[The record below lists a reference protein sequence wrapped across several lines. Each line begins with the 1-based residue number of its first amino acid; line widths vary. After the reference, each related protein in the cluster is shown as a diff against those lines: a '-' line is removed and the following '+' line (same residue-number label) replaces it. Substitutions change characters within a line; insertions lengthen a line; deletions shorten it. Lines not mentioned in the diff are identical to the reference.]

1 MDGSPTSS
9 QTAYSQTER
18 QLAIQTPLGSDV
30 LLLEAMDGSESLSSP
45 FSFALRVRAMT
56 DSIDPA
62 QLITKPV
69 DWQLR
74 LDGGGWRYFNGLVA
88 TYSGGEAMAR
98 GQRSYTL
105 VVVPWLWFLQHRQ
118 DSRVFQNNT
127 VVQIATQI
135 FTELGFKDFD
145 TSGLAQDYKPRLY
158 CVQYRESDF
167 NFVSRLFEEEGIFYY
182 FAHQQGRH
190 VLMLCDGAHAYRDVP
205 DGTLPYS
212 PSSIFH
218 NSVSSWTH
226 HQSFRSGKATTSD
239 YDFQNPGNSLVTTT
253 NGLSPIPQADQFEIF
268 DFPGRYTQRDR
279 GEGISSRLMASH
291 EKGQDT
297 VSSAGNARTLS
308 PCGRFQLEAHPI
320 AAENVKYVTVSVVHH
335 ATDPSF
341 ESVGKGAP
349 KYQNT
354 FTCLPANVDFVP
366 EQRTEKPVI
375 PGMQSAVVTGPAGE
389 EIYTD
394 RYGRIKV
401 QFHWDRKGKSDETSS
416 CWMRVAQPWAGRGF
430 GAQTIPRIGMEVGV
444 CFMEGDPDN
453 PVVVCCMPN
462 ATTIPSIRLPD
473 EKERTS
479 FRTASSPGG
488 GGFNELTMEDK
499 AGSEEVFLHAQK
511 DSSHLVGNNYRI
523 NVGNVLAQATETL
536 WMSTVHDSLIEKT
549 QDHILIQHKSSQIYL
564 DGDGIRINFGPGHV
578 LTLNAEGVHLHSS
591 AQVDL
596 SQGDAQSPP
605 NSVSVA
611 PAGVQTKGGV
621 VLTTAGNGASTIEMG
636 SSGIAQTG
644 PKIWLNS

>member
-1 MDGSPTSS
+1 MDGTP
-9 QTAYSQTER
+9 AYSQTNR
-18 QLAIQTPLGSDV
+18 QLAIQTSLGENT
-30 LLLEAMDGSESLSSP
+30 LLLEGMDGSESLSSL
-45 FSFALRVRAMT
+45 FGFQLRVRAMT
-56 DSIDPA
+56 DSIDPT

-69 DWQLR
+69 DWQLA
-74 LDGGGWRYFNGLVA
+74 LDGGGWRYFNGMVCS
-88 TYSGGEAMAR
+88 YSGGEAMAR

-105 VVVPWLWFLQHRQ
+105 MVVPWLWFLQHRQ

-127 VVQIATQI
+127 VPQIAATI

-145 TSGLAQDYKPRLY
+145 TSGLAQEYKPRLY

-182 FAHQQGRH
+182 FVHQQGRH

-212 PSSIFH
+212 PSAIFH

-226 HQSFRSGKATTSD
+226 HQTFRSGKATTSD

-253 NGLSPIPQADQFEIF
+253 TGLSQIPNADQYEIF

-279 GEGISSRLMASH
+279 GEGISSRLIASH

-297 VSSAGNARTLS
+297 VSSAGTARTIG
-308 PCGRFQLEAHPI
+308 PGGRFQLEAHPI
-320 AAENVKYVTVSVVHH
+320 AAENVKYVVVSIVHH

-354 FTCLPANVDFVP
+354 FTCLPATTDFVP
-366 EQRTEKPVI
+366 EQRSEKPVI
-375 PGMQSAVVTGPAGE
+375 PGMQSAVVVGPSGE

-401 QFHWDRKGKSDETSS
+401 QFHWDRQGKSNETSS
-416 CWMRVAQPWAGRGF
+416 CWMRVAQQWAGRGF

-444 CFMEGDPDN
+444 MFMEGDPDN

-462 ATTIPSIRLPD
+462 ANTIPSIKLPD

-488 GGFNELTMEDK
+488 AGFNELTMEDK
-499 AGSEEVFLHAQK
+499 AGSEEMFLHAQK
-511 DSSHLVGNNYRI
+511 DFSHMVGNNHRL
-523 NVGNVLAQATETL
+523 NVGNVLTQSIETL
-536 WMSTVHDSLIEKT
+536 WLSTVHDSLIEKT
-549 QDHILIQHKSSQIYL
+549 QDHILIQHQDSQIYM
-564 DGDGIRINFGPGHV
+564 DATGIRISFGTDHI
-578 LTLNAEGVHLHSS
+578 LTLNAQGVHVHS
-591 AQVDL
+591 AVQVDL
-596 SQGDAQSPP
+596 SQGDPSAPP
-605 NSVSVA
+605 NSVSVNA
-611 PAGVQTKGGV
+611 PGVETKGGV
-621 VLTTAGNGASTIEMG
+621 VLTTAGGGASTIEMG
-636 SSGIAQTG
+636 TSGIAQTG

>member
-1 MDGSPTSS
+1 MDGSP
-9 QTAYSQTER
+9 AYTQTER
-18 QLAIQTPLGSDV
+18 QLAIQTPLGENMF
-30 LLLEAMDGSESLSSP
+30 LLEVMDGSESLSSP

-56 DSIDPA
+56 DQIDPA

-74 LDGGGWRYFNGLVA
+74 LDGGGWRNFNGLVA
-88 TYSGGEAMAR
+88 TFSGGEAMSR
-98 GQRSYTL
+98 GQRSFTL

-145 TSGLAQDYKPRLY
+145 TSGLAQEYKPRLY

-182 FAHQQGRH
+182 FQHMQGRH
-190 VLMLCDGAHAYRDVP
+190 VLMLCDGAHAYTDIT

-212 PSSIFH
+212 PSGIFH
-218 NSVSSWTH
+218 NSVTSWTH
-226 HQSFRSGKATTSD
+226 HQTFRSGKATTSD
-239 YDFQNPGNSLVTTT
+239 YDFQNPGNSLVTSTT
-253 NGLSPIPQADQFEIF
+253 GLSPIPQASQFEIF

-279 GEGISSRLMASH
+279 GEGISSRLIAGH

-297 VSSAGNARTLS
+297 ISSGGNARTLA
-308 PCGRFQLEAHPI
+308 PGGRFQLDAHPI
-320 AAENVKYVTVSVVHH
+320 ASENVKNVVVSVVHH

-354 FTCLPANVDFVP
+354 FSCLPANVDFVP
-366 EQRTEKPVI
+366 EQRSEKPVI
-375 PGMQSAVVTGPAGE
+375 PGMQSAIVTGPAGE

-401 QFHWDRKGKSDETSS
+401 QFHWDRKGQNNESSS

-430 GAQTIPRIGMEVGV
+430 GAQTLPRIGMEVGV

-462 ATTIPSIRLPD
+462 ANTIPSIKLPD

-488 GGFNELTMEDK
+488 AGFNEFTMEDK
-499 AGSEEVFLHAQK
+499 AGTEEVFFHAQK
-511 DSSHLVGNNYRI
+511 DMTKMVGNNHI
-523 NVGNVLAQATETL
+523 VTVGNAHVQSTETV
-536 WMSTVHDSLIEKT
+536 WMSTVHDSVIVKT
-549 QDHILIQHKSSQIYL
+549 QDGVLIRHGASSIYL
-564 DGDGIRINFGPGHV
+564 DDSGIRLNFGTDHV
-578 LTLNAEGVHLHSS
+578 VTLNATGIHLHSA
-591 AQVDL
+591 AQVDA
-596 SQGDAQSPP
+596 SQGDGSPP
-605 NSVSVA
+605 PNYVSVA
-611 PAGVQTKGGV
+611 ANGVHTVGNAVRTDAGQ
-621 VLTTAGNGASTIEMG
+621 GASSIQMANG
-636 SSGIAQTG
+636 GILQTG
-644 PKIWLNS
+644 PVISLNP

>member
-1 MDGSPTSS
+1 MDGSP
-9 QTAYSQTER
+9 AYSQTER
-18 QLAIQTPLGSDV
+18 QLAIQTPLGANQ
-30 LLLEAMDGSESLSSP
+30 LLLEAMDGSDSLSSL

-56 DSIDPA
+56 DTIDPA
-62 QLITKPV
+62 ALITKPV
-69 DWQLR
+69 DWQLK
-74 LDGGGWRYFNGLVA
+74 LDGGGWRAFNGLVA
-88 TYSGGEAMAR
+88 NYSGGEAMAR

-105 VVVPWLWFLQHRQ
+105 MVVPWLWFLQHRQ

-127 VVQIATQI
+127 VVQIATTI

-145 TSGLAQDYKPRLY
+145 TSGLAQEYKPRLY

-182 FAHQQGRH
+182 FQHMDGRH
-190 VLMLCDGAHAYRDVP
+190 VLMLCDGAHAYRDIP

-212 PSSIFH
+212 PSAIFH
-218 NSVSSWTH
+218 NSVTGWMH
-226 HQSFRSGKATTSD
+226 HQTFRSGKATTSD
-239 YDFQNPGNSLVTTT
+239 YDFQNPGNSLVTSTT
-253 NGLSPIPQADQFEIF
+253 GLSPVPMASQFEIF

-279 GEGISSRLMASH
+279 GEGISSRLMAAH

-297 VSSAGNARTLS
+297 ISAGGCARTLI
-308 PCGRFQLEAHPI
+308 PGGRFQFEAHPI
-320 AAENVKYVTVSVVHH
+320 AAENQKYVIVSVVHH

-341 ESVGKGAP
+341 DSVGKGAP

-366 EQRTEKPVI
+366 EQRSEKPVI

-401 QFHWDRKGKSDETSS
+401 QFHWDRKGQNNEASS

-462 ATTIPSIRLPD
+462 AKTIPSIKLPD

-488 GGFNELTMEDK
+488 AGFNELTMEDK

-511 DSSHLVGNNYRI
+511 DMTQIVGHNHLVT
-523 NVGNVLAQATETL
+523 VGNVHAQATETL
-536 WMSTVHDSLIEKT
+536 WLSTVHDSVISKT
-549 QDHILIQHKSSQIYL
+549 QAGILISHGGSSIYM
-564 DGDGIRINFGPGHV
+564 DKDGIRINYGTDHMI
-578 LTLNAEGVHLHSS
+578 TLNATGVHVHS
-591 AQVDL
+591 AVQVDA
-596 SQGDAQSPP
+596 SQGAADAAP
-605 NSVSVA
+605 NFVSVA
-611 PAGVQTKGGV
+611 ANGVHTKGNAVLTEAGGGASKIEMASGGIVQT
-621 VLTTAGNGASTIEMG
+621 APRID
-636 SSGIAQTG
+636 
-644 PKIWLNS
+644 LNP

>member
-1 MDGSPTSS
+1 MDGAPSYT
-9 QTAYSQTER
+9 QTGR
-18 QLAIQTPLGSDV
+18 DLAIQTPLGENMF
-30 LLLEAMDGSESLSSP
+30 LLEGMDGSEALSSL
-45 FSFALRVRAMT
+45 FSFSLRVRAMT

-62 QLITKPV
+62 QLITKSV

-74 LDGGGWRYFNGLVA
+74 LDGGSWRPFNGLVA
-88 TYSGGEAMAR
+88 NFSGGEAMAR

-105 VVVPWLWFLQHRQ
+105 MVVPWLWFLQHRQ

-145 TSGLAQDYKPRLY
+145 TSGLANEYKPRLY

-182 FAHQQGRH
+182 FQHSQGRH
-190 VLMLCDGAHAYRDVP
+190 VMMLCDGAHAYKDIA

-212 PSSIFH
+212 PSAIFH
-218 NSVSSWTH
+218 NSVASWMH
-226 HQSFRSGKATTSD
+226 HQTFRSGRATTSD
-239 YDFQNPGNSLVTTT
+239 YDFQNPGNSLITTT
-253 NGLSPIPQADQFEIF
+253 AGLSPIPMASQFEIF

-279 GEGISSRLMASH
+279 GEGISSRLIASH

-297 VSSAGNARTLS
+297 ISAGGNARTLV
-308 PCGRFQLEAHPI
+308 PAGRFQLEAHPI
-320 AAENVKYVTVSVVHH
+320 AAENVKYVIVSQVHH

-349 KYQNT
+349 KYQNS

-366 EQRTEKPVI
+366 EQRSEKPVI
-375 PGMQSAVVTGPAGE
+375 PGMQSAVVVGPAGE

-401 QFHWDRKGKSDETSS
+401 QFHWDRKGQNNETSS

-462 ATTIPSIRLPD
+462 ANTIPSIKLPD
-473 EKERTS
+473 EKERSS

-488 GGFNELTMEDK
+488 NGFNELTMEDK

-511 DSSHLVGNNYRI
+511 DFSHMVGNNLRL

-536 WMSTVHDSLIEKT
+536 WLSTVHDSVIEKT
-549 QDHILIQHKSSQIYL
+549 QDHILIQHQDSQIYL
-564 DGDGIRINFGPGHV
+564 DANGIRISFGAGHMI
-578 LTLNAEGVHLHSS
+578 TLNAEGVHLHSA
-591 AQVDL
+591 AQVDA
-596 SQGDAQSPP
+596 SQGDPSAPP

-636 SSGIAQTG
+636 AAGIAQTG

>member
-1 MDGSPTSS
+1 MDGTP
-9 QTAYSQTER
+9 AYSQTNR
-18 QLAIQTPLGSDV
+18 QLAIQTSLGENM
-30 LLLEAMDGSESLSSP
+30 LLLEGMDGSEGLSSL
-45 FSFALRVRAMT
+45 FGFQLRVRAMA

-69 DWQLR
+69 DWQLA
-74 LDGGGWRYFNGLVA
+74 LDGGGWRNFNGMVCSF
-88 TYSGGEAMAR
+88 SGGEAMAR

-105 VVVPWLWFLQHRQ
+105 MVVPWLWFLQHRQ

-127 VVQIATQI
+127 VPQIAATI

-145 TSGLAQDYKPRLY
+145 TSGLAQEYKPRLY

-182 FAHQQGRH
+182 FVHQQGRH

-212 PSSIFH
+212 PSAIFH
-218 NSVSSWTH
+218 NSVSAWTH
-226 HQSFRSGKATTSD
+226 HQTFRSGRATTSD

-253 NGLSPIPQADQFEIF
+253 TGLSPIPNADQYEIF

-279 GEGISSRLMASH
+279 GEGISSRLIASH

-297 VSSAGNARTLS
+297 VSSAGNARTIS
-308 PCGRFQLEAHPI
+308 PGGRFQLEAHPI
-320 AAENVKYVTVSVVHH
+320 AAENVKYVVVSIAHH
-335 ATDPSF
+335 ATDPTF

-354 FTCLPANVDFVP
+354 FTCLPATTDFVP
-366 EQRTEKPVI
+366 EQRSEKPVI
-375 PGMQSAVVTGPAGE
+375 PGMQSAVVVGPAGE

-401 QFHWDRKGKSDETSS
+401 QFHWDRKGKSNETSS
-416 CWMRVAQPWAGRGF
+416 CWIRVAQPWAGRGF
-430 GAQTIPRIGMEVGV
+430 GAQTIPRVGMEVGV
-444 CFMEGDPDN
+444 MFMEGDPDN

-462 ATTIPSIRLPD
+462 ANTIPSIKLPD
-473 EKERTS
+473 EKESTS

-488 GGFNELTMEDK
+488 GGFNELTMNDK
-499 AGSEEVFLHAQK
+499 ARAEEIFMHAQK
-511 DSSHLVGNNYRI
+511 DFTHMVGNNHRL
-523 NVGNVLAQATETL
+523 NVGNVLAQSIETL
-536 WMSTVHDSLIEKT
+536 WLSTVHDSLIEKT
-549 QDHILIQHKSSQIYL
+549 QDHILIQHQDSQIYM
-564 DGDGIRINFGPGHV
+564 DATGIRISFGPDHI
-578 LTLNAEGVHLHSS
+578 LTLNAQGVHVHS
-591 AQVDL
+591 AVQVDL
-596 SQGDAQSPP
+596 SQGDPQAPP
-605 NSVSVA
+605 NSVSVNA
-611 PAGVQTKGGV
+611 PGVETKGGV
-621 VLTTAGNGASTIEMG
+621 VLTTAGNGASKIEMG
-636 SSGIAQTG
+636 TSGIAQTG

>member
-1 MDGSPTSS
+1 MDGAPSYT
-9 QTAYSQTER
+9 QTER
-18 QLAIQTPLGSDV
+18 SLAIQTPLGENMF
-30 LLLEAMDGSESLSSP
+30 LLEEMDGTEGLSELFNFSLN
-45 FSFALRVRAMT
+45 VRAMT

-62 QLITKPV
+62 QLITKSI

-74 LDGGGWRYFNGLVA
+74 LDGGGWRTFNGLVSNF
-88 TYSGGEAMAR
+88 SGGEAMAR

-105 VVVPWLWFLQHRQ
+105 TTVPWLWFLQHRR

-127 VVQIATQI
+127 VVQIAATI

-145 TSGLAQDYKPRLY
+145 TSGLAQEYKPRLY
-158 CVQYRESDF
+158 CVQYRETDF
-167 NFVSRLFEEEGIFYY
+167 DFVSRLFEEEGIFYY
-182 FAHQQGRH
+182 FQHSPGRH
-190 VLMLCDGAHAYRDVP
+190 LMMLCDGAHAYKDIA

-218 NSVSSWTH
+218 NSVNGWTH
-226 HQSFRSGKATTSD
+226 HQTFKSGRATTSD
-239 YDFQNPGNSLVTTT
+239 YDFQNPGNSLITTT
-253 NGLSPIPQADQFEIF
+253 AGLSPIPMASQFEIF

-279 GEGISSRLMASH
+279 GEGISSRLIASH

-297 VSSAGNARTLS
+297 TSASGNARTLV
-308 PCGRFQLEAHPI
+308 PAGRFQLEAHPI
-320 AAENVKYVTVSVVHH
+320 AAENVKYVVVSVTHH

-341 ESVGKGAP
+341 ESVDKGAP
-349 KYQNT
+349 TYENT
-354 FTCLPANVDFVP
+354 FSALPANVDFVP
-366 EQRTEKPVI
+366 EQTTDKPTI
-375 PGMQSAVVTGPAGE
+375 PGMQSAVVVGPAGE

-401 QFHWDRKGKSDETSS
+401 QFHWDRKGQNNETSS

-444 CFMEGDPDN
+444 AFMEGDPDN

-462 ATTIPSIRLPD
+462 ANTIPSIKLPD

-488 GGFNELTMEDK
+488 NGFNELTMEDK
-499 AGSEEVFLHAQK
+499 AGSEEMFLHAQK
-511 DSSHLVGNNYRI
+511 DFSQLVGNNYRL
-523 NVGNVLAQATETL
+523 NVGNVMAQAVETL
-536 WMSTVHDSLIEKT
+536 WLSTVHDSLIEKT
-549 QDHILIQHKSSQIYL
+549 QDHILIQHQDSQIYL
-564 DGDGIRINFGPGHV
+564 DASGIRISFGAGHMI
-578 LTLNAEGVHLHSS
+578 TLNADGVHLHSS
-591 AQVDL
+591 AQVDA
-596 SQGDAQSPP
+596 SQGDPNAPP

-611 PAGVQTKGGV
+611 PAGVQVKGGV

-636 SSGIAQTG
+636 AAGIAQTG